1 MKARAQLSGGHVLGV
16 LLGFFA
22 LILAANAAFIYFAVK
37 SYPGEK
43 EQKSYRQGLL
53 YNEVLTERALQA
65 ALGWSAAIEEILTE
79 GSDAALIVS
88 FHAANGRPLEG
99 LVVAGSL
106 QRPAS
111 SEGAQEF
118 AFEPI
123 GGGRYRAVVASPR
136 GAWDLTVVA
145 SSAAG
150 DRLQFTNRVVLP

>member
-1 MKARAQLSGGHVLGV
+1 VKAHAQLSGGHVLGV

-22 LILAANAAFIYFAVK
+22 LILAANAAFIYFAIK

-43 EQKSYRQGLL
+43 EPKSYRQGLL

-65 ALGWSAAIEEILTE
+65 ALGWSAAIDEIRME
-79 GSDAALIVS
+79 GAETALVVS
-88 FHAANGRPLEG
+88 FHGGGGQPLEG
-99 LVVAGSL
+99 LTLAGTL

-111 SEGAQEF
+111 SEGAHEF
-118 AFEPI
+118 AFEPL

-150 DRLQFTNRVVLP
+150 DRFQFTNRVVLP